1 MHARRHGAPWPKGM
15 RVNDER
21 NDDRSRGIPSGRLS
35 RLGVFGK
42 IAGGVASGVVAE
54 GARRLAAGER
64 PQMSDLLLTPGNITR
79 VTEQLSH
86 LRGAAMKLGQMISMD
101 AGNILPPELS
111 AILGRL
117 RDRAHHMPPQQL
129 QQVLAKYWGKDWR
142 RRFARFGATPIAAAS
157 IGQVHKAETHDGRT
171 LAIKVQYPGVRA
183 SIDSDVDNVATL
195 LRMTGMM
202 PKEIDIAPLLIE
214 AKRQLHEEA
223 DYTREGQQMQRF
235 AALLA
240 DNPDFVVPVLDA
252 EFTSGEV
259 LAMSFVEGTAIENLA
274 DAPQEERNRVMTAL
288 IRLVLR
294 ELFDF
299 GLMQTDPNFANF
311 RYQRDTGKLV
321 LLDFGATRN
330 VTLATAAGYRGLL
343 SAGLD
348 GDRAAVRT
356 AAVAAGFLGEQT
368 VARHPVLIDRMIDI
382 IITEMNRPAAF
393 DFGDRAFV
401 NVLRDQG
408 IEIGQDRAAWHMPP
422 IEMLFAQRK
431 ISGTALLAA
440 RLKAKVD
447 VRGMVE
453 AYRG

>member
-1 MHARRHGAPWPKGM
+1 M
-15 RVNDER
+15 
-21 NDDRSRGIPSGRLS
+21 NDDLPENRGRGIPSGRLS

-42 IAGGVASGVVAE
+42 IAGGVAGGVVAE
-54 GARRLAAGER
+54 GARRIANGER
-64 PQMSDLLLTPGNITR
+64 PQMSDLLLTPANITR

-101 AGNILPPELS
+101 AGDMLPAELS

-129 QQVLAKYWGKDWR
+129 QQVLVKHWGKDWR

-157 IGQVHKAETHDGRT
+157 IGQVHKAQTHDGRL

-202 PKEIDIAPLLIE
+202 PKEIDIAPLLAE

-235 AALLA
+235 AALLG
-240 DNPDFVVPVLDA
+240 DDPDFVVPLLDD

-259 LAMSFVEGTAIENLA
+259 LAMSFVEGTAIENLV
-274 DAPQEERNRVMTAL
+274 DAPQEERNRVITAL

-311 RYQRDTGKLV
+311 RYQRDSGKLV
-321 LLDFGATRN
+321 LLDFGATRD
-330 VTLATAAGYRGLL
+330 VTPAVATGYRGLL
-343 SAGLD
+343 TAGLN
-348 GDRAAVRT
+348 GDRDAVRN
-356 AAVAAGFLGEQT
+356 AAVAAGFLGDQT
-368 VARHPVLIDRMIDI
+368 VARHPASIDQMIDVI
-382 IITEMNRPAAF
+382 IGEMNRPGAF

-401 NVLRDQG
+401 GVLRDQG

-422 IEMLFAQRK
+422 IDMLFAQRK

-440 RLKAKVD
+440 RLKAQVD
-447 VRGMVE
+447 VRGMIE
-453 AYRG
+453 PYRG

>member
-1 MHARRHGAPWPKGM
+1 
-15 RVNDER
+15 VSNDQDRER
-21 NDDRSRGIPSGRLS
+21 GRGIPSGRLS

-42 IAGGVASGVVAE
+42 IAGGVAGGVVAE
-54 GARRLAAGER
+54 GARRLANGER
-64 PQMSDLLLTPGNITR
+64 PQMSDLLLTPSNITR

-101 AGNILPPELS
+101 AGDMLPPELS

-129 QQVLAKYWGKDWR
+129 QQVLAKHWGKDWR

-157 IGQVHKAETHDGRT
+157 IGQVHKAETHDGRI

-202 PKEIDIAPLLIE
+202 PKEIDIAPLLAE

-223 DYTREGQQMQRF
+223 DYTREGAQMQRF

-240 DNPDFVVPVLDA
+240 DDPDFIVPAFDA

-259 LAMSFVEGTAIENLA
+259 LAMSFVEGTAIENLTE
-274 DAPQEERNRVMTAL
+274 APQDERNRVMTAL
-288 IRLVLR
+288 IRLVLL

-299 GLMQTDPNFANF
+299 NLMQTDPNFANF
-311 RYQRDTGKLV
+311 RYQRDSGRLV
-321 LLDFGATRN
+321 LLDFGATRE
-330 VTLATAAGYRGLL
+330 VTATTAAGYRGLL
-343 SAGLD
+343 TAGLN
-348 GDRAAVRT
+348 GDRDAVRKAAV
-356 AAVAAGFLGEQT
+356 VAGFLGDQT
-368 VARHPVLIDRMIDI
+368 VARHPVLIDRMIDVI
-382 IITEMNRPAAF
+382 LGEMNRPGAF

-401 NVLRDQG
+401 TVLRDQG

-453 AYRG
+453 RYRGQ

>member
-1 MHARRHGAPWPKGM
+1 MS
-15 RVNDER
+15 DEW

-42 IAGGVASGVVAE
+42 IAGGVAGGVVAE

-64 PQMSDLLLTPGNITR
+64 PQMSDLLLTPANITR

-101 AGNILPPELS
+101 AGDILPPELS

-129 QQVLAKYWGKDWR
+129 QQVLAKHWGKDWR

-157 IGQVHKAETHDGRT
+157 IGQVHKAETHDGRS

-202 PKEIDIAPLLIE
+202 PKEIDIAPLLGE

-240 DNPDFVVPVLDA
+240 DDPDFVVPVLDA

-259 LAMSFVEGTAIENLA
+259 LAMSFVEGTAIENLG
-274 DAPQEERNRVMTAL
+274 DAPQDERNRVMTAL

-311 RYQRDTGKLV
+311 RYQRSTGKLV
-321 LLDFGATRN
+321 LLDFGATRD
-330 VTLATAAGYRGLL
+330 VTPATAAGYRGLL
-343 SAGLD
+343 TAGLN
-348 GDRAAVRT
+348 GDRDAVRV

-368 VARHPVLIDRMIDI
+368 VARHPALIDRMIDVI
-382 IITEMNRPAAF
+382 IGEMNRPGAF

-447 VRGMVE
+447 VRGMVDQ
-453 AYRG
+453 YRG